1 MSIRRRAVWP
11 LPVGLAGVLAYL
23 DAIPNGFTLDD
34 VALVEHNPAVGS
46 LSAVPRMFVRPYW
59 DVPGEHYGLYRP
71 LTIASFAINRAV
83 TGPGAPGFHL
93 VNVLLHGAVAALVW
107 FALRRAGTHY
117 GTALLGGLL
126 FAVHP
131 IHTEAVA
138 GVAGRAELLAALFVV
153 GAWIAHRRGAESA
166 GAGGRWRAVAGVLYL
181 AALLSK
187 EGALLAPLLFWADD
201 TLRGKQEGGPSLGAR
216 CLPYAAAGAVMLVL
230 RGAALGAHQ
239 GASSSIALDNPA
251 AAAGTG
257 ARILTALW
265 VQVRYVGLGLWP
277 GRLSCDYS
285 FDAIPVVRGLADPR
299 AAAGLALAALL
310 AAAIVWGWKRSRP
323 VALAAIAWTVFFL
336 PSSNLLFPAGTIMA
350 ERLAYLPS
358 IGLCLALGHL
368 GAAVAAR
375 DASGTRRRV
384 RAAAVASAAALALAT
399 LGARTWMRN
408 PAWKDNLTLA
418 LTDAPAQPR
427 SAKLQA
433 GAGIFLAAAGRTAE
447 AEPYLRRALEIDPDY
462 AQVHYDLGVILAR
475 NGDDKEAEPH
485 FRRAVELA
493 PGNPQPYAAL
503 ARLLERGGRAAEA
516 AKVREAAPR

>member
-11 LPVGLAGVLAYL
+11 LLVGLAGVLPYL

-46 LSAVPRMFVRPYW
+46 LSALPRIFVRPYW

-83 TGPGAPGFHL
+83 TGPGASGFHL

-107 FALRRAGTHY
+107 FALRRAGLHY

-131 IHTEAVA
+131 VHTEAVA
-138 GVAGRAELLAALFVV
+138 GVAGRAELLAALFAV
-153 GAWIAHRRGAESA
+153 GAWIAHRGGGESA
-166 GAGGRWRAVAGVLYL
+166 RAGWRWRAGAGVLYL

-187 EGALLAPLLFWADD
+187 EGTVLAPLLFWADD
-201 TLRGKQEGGPSLGAR
+201 ALRGKREGGPSLAAR
-216 CLPYAAAGAVMLVL
+216 FVPYAAAAGVMLAL

-251 AAAGTG
+251 AAVGTG
-257 ARILTALW
+257 PRILTALW
-265 VQVRYVGLGLWP
+265 VQVRYASLGLWP
-277 GRLSCDYS
+277 SHLSCDYS
-285 FDAIPVVRGLADPR
+285 FDAIPVVRTLADPR
-299 AAAGLALAALL
+299 AAAGIGLAALF

-358 IGLCLALGHL
+358 IGVCLAIGHL

-375 DASGTRRRV
+375 GASGASRRAR
-384 RAAAVASAAALALAT
+384 AVAVTSAAAFALTALA
-399 LGARTWMRN
+399 ARTWARN

-447 AEPYLRRALEIDPDY
+447 AETYLKRALEIDPAY
-462 AQVHYDLGVILAR
+462 AQVHYNLGVILVRDGAD
-475 NGDDKEAEPH
+475 GEAEPH
-485 FRRAVELA
+485 LRRAIELA

-503 ARLLERGGRAAEA
+503 ARLLERGGRTAEA

>member
-1 MSIRRRAVWP
+1 MSIRGRAVWP
-11 LPVGLAGVLAYL
+11 LLVGLAGVLAFL

-46 LSAVPRMFVRPYW
+46 LSAVPRIFVRPYW

-71 LTIASFAINRAV
+71 LTIASFAINRAM

-107 FALRRAGTHY
+107 FALRRAGLHY

-166 GAGGRWRAVAGVLYL
+166 GDGGRSRAAAGVLYL

-201 TLRGKQEGGPSLGAR
+201 ALRGRREGLPSLGAR
-216 CLPYAAAGAVMLVL
+216 FLPYAAAGAVMLVL
-230 RGAALGAHQ
+230 RAAALGAHQ
-239 GASSSIALDNPA
+239 GSSSIALDNPA

-257 ARILTALW
+257 PRILTALW
-265 VQVRYVGLGLWP
+265 VQVRYLILGLWP
-277 GRLSCDYS
+277 SRLSCDYS

-299 AAAGLALAALL
+299 GAAGLALTVLL

-323 VALAAIAWTVFFL
+323 VALATIVWTVFFL

-358 IGLCLALGHL
+358 IGLCLALGHF
-368 GAAVAAR
+368 GAALAAR
-375 DASGTRRRV
+375 DASRTKRRV
-384 RAAAVASAAALALAT
+384 RAAAVASAAVLAIAA
-399 LGARTWMRN
+399 LGARTWSRN

-475 NGDDKEAEPH
+475 SGDDKDAESH
-485 FRRAVELA
+485 FRRAIGLA

-503 ARLLERGGRAAEA
+503 GRLLDRGGRAAEA
-516 AKVREAAPR
+516 AEVREAAPR